1 MSFLRLAARNA
12 SCVRAFSSTTVA
24 RKDLV
29 QDIYLR
35 EIKAYKP
42 ATPVSKFHYQ
52 KARRET
58 DISFQA
64 KDAHVG
70 VVKSYTLPPTP
81 KAPAL
86 PSDLA
91 SALAEYD
98 AAEPSVKAAA
108 QVASETADNGASGAE
123 AYLAFLEADLP
134 KEEAHH

>member
-1 MSFLRLAARNA
+1 MSFLRQAARNA
-12 SCVRAFSSTTVA
+12 SRVRAFSSTTVA

-42 ATPVSKFHYQ
+42 AAV
-52 KARRET
+52 
-58 DISFQA
+58 A

-81 KAPAL
+81 KAPVL
-86 PSDLA
+86 PTDLA

-98 AAEPSVKAAA
+98 ATEPSTAPVA
-108 QVASETADNGASGAE
+108 QAETTSDNGASGAE
-123 AYLAFLEADLP
+123 AYLEFLEADLP
-134 KEEAHH
+134 KKEAHHH